1 MVTGPDAETDLGE
14 GDQGQECAQSDQR
27 SSHSRP
33 VALAQSFFSGTDQA
47 LAAGAEHAG
56 VEASKGG
63 WRDAPMLAP
72 EIGREYSSPMGKPT
86 DLRSERQT

>member
-1 MVTGPDAETDLGE
+1 MDPGYEHGRTRVAIPGFEGGPVVTGPDAETDLGE

-63 WRDAPMLAP
+63 DAETRLC
-72 EIGREYSSPMGKPT
+72 
-86 DLRSERQT
+86 